1 MSSIASTFSKRTIRG
16 RRWSTYDSRPLKV
29 CALPPLLSLEF
40 RTSSCLTWP
49 GFARDMSLQL
59 VPSMSR
65 STPFTWQQ
73 PGPCSQHSAWAAP
86 MSWMSVK
93 MQGAS
98 GAFKALCQSK
108 GGGSASPD
116 SRARTLAIAGSA
128 STEEAW
134 THFRFSTSFSQ
145 EKTCSSLKL
154 APHSSKSWFKAA
166 MTQAGPSEPVHMEPH
181 VKVAEPQLDLLGAM
195 HLQSFRFSLATAKS
209 QEPSIKGWL
218 EISRLAAS
226 LWHLLTSSASRLGL
240 ARKTRPCSFD
250 IAPHTNTTKN
260 LFYFSHLSHEGSLYE
275 TKQLRNNLPLRHS
288 QVKLAQTQ
296 VGLQLRAHVLS
307 WSKVRAGPAVELA
320 RLMVRRWIK
329 RDWPTLGQA
338 RSSTFQKISFQ
349 SCSLPIRCPSLQ
361 PNHSQTGAWERWL
374 RSLPLLPRCLPWPL
388 AWSVPLLSRQ
398 S

>member
-1 MSSIASTFSKRTIRG
+1 MVKGHKLSYQLRLQTAQHAWLTAWLYSINKRLSFVSSIASTFSKRIIRG
-16 RRWSTYDSRPLKV
+16 RCCSTYDIKPLKV

-98 GAFKALCQSK
+98 GAFKTLWKSK
-108 GGGSASPD
+108 TGESAAPD

-145 EKTCSSLKL
+145 ENTCSSLKL
-154 APHSSKSWFKAA
+154 ALHSSKSWFKAA
-166 MTQAGPSEPVHMEPH
+166 MTQAGPSEPEHMEPH
-181 VKVAEPQLDLLGAM
+181 VKVDEPQLALLGAM
-195 HLQSFRFSLATAKS
+195 DLQSSKFCLATAKS
-209 QEPSIKGWL
+209 QEPSIKDRL

-226 LWHLLTSSASRLGL
+226 FWHLLTSSASRLGL
-240 ARKTRPCSFD
+240 ARKTRPCSFA
-250 IAPHTNTTKN
+250 IVAHTNKKENLSYFLNANFTSATWATKGHKRMKQSNCTTTCRCYTHN
-260 LFYFSHLSHEGSLYE
+260 
-275 TKQLRNNLPLRHS
+275 
-288 QVKLAQTQ
+288 
-296 VGLQLRAHVLS
+296 
-307 WSKVRAGPAVELA
+307 SKWHKP
-320 RLMVRRWIK
+320 MK
-329 RDWPTLGQA
+329 
-338 RSSTFQKISFQ
+338 K
-349 SCSLPIRCPSLQ
+349 
-361 PNHSQTGAWERWL
+361 
-374 RSLPLLPRCLPWPL
+374 
-388 AWSVPLLSRQ
+388 
-398 S
+398 